1 MKTKNIAKL
10 ITIVALNTLFAC
22 HAQNIFLHNS
32 YGGSIYLQTSPTAA
46 PKEIRNNV
54 RIPVGTIANADN
66 IDISIAGG
74 SSMSVSYFS
83 LKPTMTKIG
92 FSASQHPNQDAV
104 IYVNPSSF
112 YQAWNIGVDWEKG
125 SSTISS
131 FKSKEILNQGA
142 KEKLLKLL
150 LFTKKP
156 VYKQGQGKN
165 QQNVNPINRTN
176 DQATNMAIEM
186 ARTEPYTQETL
197 SEIYDIV
204 NTQIPFQ
211 LSYNDEATLKQQ
223 ILTFIRSEMNRLK
236 QK

>member
-1 MKTKNIAKL
+1 MKTKNIAKIITL
-10 ITIVALNTLFAC
+10 IALNTLFAC
-22 HAQNIFLHNS
+22 HAEEVFLHNS
-32 YGGSIYLQTSPTAA
+32 YGGSIYLYTSPSTP

-54 RIPVGTIANADN
+54 RIPLGPLTNIDN
-66 IDISIAGG
+66 IDVSIAGG
-74 SSMSVSYFS
+74 SYTSVSYFS

-92 FSASQHPNQDAV
+92 FSISQHPNSDAV

-112 YQAWNIGVDWEKG
+112 YQAWNIGVNWEKK

-131 FKSKEILNQGA
+131 FKSKEILNQDA
-142 KEKLLKLL
+142 KEKLVKIL
-150 LFTKKP
+150 LFTRKP

-165 QQNVNPINRTN
+165 QQNASPINRTN
-176 DQATNMAIEM
+176 DHATNMAIEM

-223 ILTFIRSEMNRLK
+223 ILTFIRAEINRLK